1 MIKKCI
7 IPASGRGTDWSPVSE
22 FVPKEMLP
30 LLNYPV
36 IHYIF
41 QEAFRSGFN
50 QIAIVMTYDKEIIRN
65 YIYKNFGDFIQHGL
79 TLEFIYQEEAM
90 GEGDAI
96 LTCEHFI
103 QGEPFCVIIP
113 DDIFFFHSLPLVK
126 LKDIYEQEAKPSAV
140 LGLVPVDRDC
150 ADDYPSFN
158 FQKKSHHI
166 YVINKLYSGK
176 EEDIK
181 NASSYK
187 NSLRI
192 AGRYILD
199 PLVFEY
205 LTDMKRVE
213 KEITVEHLFRNMLDN
228 GETFLASHIKD
239 QCFNIG
245 NIEGFVKA
253 NHTFFY
259 F

>member
-7 IPASGRGTDWSPVSE
+7 IPASGRGTNWSPVSE
-22 FVPKEMLP
+22 FVPNEMLP
-30 LLNYPV
+30 ILNYPV
-36 IHYIF
+36 IHYTF
-41 QEAFRSGFN
+41 QEAIRSGFN
-50 QIAIVMTYDKEIIRN
+50 QIAIVITYDKEVIRN

-90 GEGDAI
+90 GDGDAI

-113 DDIFFFHSLPLVK
+113 DDIFFFHSLPAVK
-126 LKDIYEQEAKPSAV
+126 LKDIYEQGEKTSVVSGIVA
-140 LGLVPVDRDC
+140 
-150 ADDYPSFN
+150 ADKDSLSDYPSFD
-158 FQKKSHHI
+158 FQKKSPHI
-166 YVINKLYSGK
+166 YTINKLYS
-176 EEDIK
+176 EEGRK
-181 NASSYK
+181 NSLSYK
-187 NSLRI
+187 HSLRI

-205 LTDMKRVE
+205 LTDMKRTE
-213 KEITVEHLFRNMLDN
+213 REITVEELLNTMLNN
-228 GETFLASHIKD
+228 GEIFLGSQIKE
-239 QCFNIG
+239 QCFNVS

>member
-1 MIKKCI
+1 
-7 IPASGRGTDWSPVSE
+7 
-22 FVPKEMLP
+22 
-30 LLNYPV
+30 
-36 IHYIF
+36 
-41 QEAFRSGFN
+41 
-50 QIAIVMTYDKEIIRN
+50 
-65 YIYKNFGDFIQHGL
+65 
-79 TLEFIYQEEAM
+79 
-90 GEGDAI
+90 
-96 LTCEHFI
+96 
-103 QGEPFCVIIP
+103 
-113 DDIFFFHSLPLVK
+113 
-126 LKDIYEQEAKPSAV
+126 
-140 LGLVPVDRDC
+140 

>member
-7 IPASGRGTDWSPVSE
+7 IPASGRGADWAPVSE

-30 LLNYPV
+30 LMNYPV
-36 IHYIF
+36 IHYTF

-50 QIAIVMTYDKEIIRN
+50 QIAIVITYDKEIIRN

-79 TLEFIYQEEAM
+79 TLEFIYQEEAT
-90 GEGDAI
+90 GEGDAL

-126 LKDIYEQEAKPSAV
+126 LKDIYQQEGNPSAV
-140 LGLVPVDRDC
+140 LGLVSVDKDC
-150 ADDYPSFN
+150 LSDYRAFN
-158 FQKKSHHI
+158 FQKKSHH
-166 YVINKLYSGK
+166 VCTINKLYSRK

-181 NASSYK
+181 SASSYK

-192 AGRYILD
+192 AGRYILA
-199 PLVFEY
+199 PMVFEY
-205 LTDMKRVE
+205 LADMKRTE
-213 KEITVEHLFRNMLDN
+213 GEISLEHLFSNMLN
-228 GETFLASHIKD
+228 KGEIFLGSQIKE
-239 QCFNIG
+239 QCFNVG

>member
-7 IPASGRGTDWSPVSE
+7 IPASGRGTVWSPVSE

-36 IHYIF
+36 IHYTF
-41 QEAFRSGFN
+41 QEAFRSGLN
-50 QIAIVMTYDKEIIRN
+50 QIAIVITYDKEIIRN

-96 LTCEHFI
+96 LTCEHFV

-126 LKDIYEQEAKPSAV
+126 LKDIYEHEAKSSAI
-140 LGLVPVDRDC
+140 LGLVSVDKDS
-150 ADDYPSFN
+150 AGDYPYFN

-166 YVINKLYSGK
+166 YTINKLYSGK

-181 NASSYK
+181 NTSSYK

-205 LTDMKRVE
+205 LTELKRVE
-213 KEITVEHLFRNMLDN
+213 RQITVDHLFMNMLDK
-228 GETFLASHIKD
+228 GERFLASHIKD
-239 QCFNIG
+239 PCFNIG